1 MDDGDPN
8 GSSREVEPAVLAQGV
23 PRGRGEA
30 TRTAWIS
37 LGARMLLPWLALA
50 LIALCACATEAWG
63 ATPNDQFF
71 PLQWGDS
78 NTGQSVPTQNANE
91 ELGSSQKGTPG
102 ADDRALSAWG
112 VSTGTRSAVIGEL
125 DSGAQYTHP
134 DLAANIWTNPGN
146 IGGCPAGTRGFDAIK
161 GSCYPQDEDEA
172 YGGHGTHVAGIIG
185 AVGNN
190 GLGVTG
196 MNWVTSILPVKWV
209 QAAGSET
216 DDLLRALQWLLRVS
230 KEGVNIRVVNDSL
243 TFSHTAYSLAVK
255 KAIEAL
261 GERNILFVAAAG
273 NTGDN
278 NDEEAVRRYPCGYDL
293 PNEICATAIDNR
305 DELPKW
311 ANYGPHTVDLAAPGE
326 SIYSTLREGKYG
338 YLSGGSM
345 ASAQVSGAAA
355 LILSVEPSLTAAEL
369 KTDLLGSVRALP
381 SLKGKVITG
390 GTLDV
395 CRAMPGCEHSLLPS
409 VTALTPS
416 SLTQTSV
423 TLNADVNPNNRKVT
437 DCHFDFGN
445 SSAYGASAQC
455 KPMPGAGM
463 SPVEVSAPISA
474 LSPNTVYHF
483 RIGASTSAGTSVGP
497 DQTFTTP
504 PDPPRATAL
513 GASSLTQTSA
523 TLTASVNP
531 HGGEVSDC
539 HFDYGVSNAYGASAQ
554 CMPMPGNGMSPVE
567 VSAPVGGLSPNTIY
581 HFRIVANNRG
591 GSSVGADQTFTTLR
605 DPPSAT
611 ALAPSSLAQTSVTLN
626 ASVNPHG
633 GEVSDCH
640 FDYGVS
646 SDYGASIQCVP
657 MPGSS
662 MSPVDVSAAVGGL
675 SPNTIYHFRIVASN
689 GGGSSVGAD
698 QTFTTDGVAGR
709 TEPSGGEPAPPAK
722 APGELAAS
730 PARATPPH
738 TGAATPLLAIPS
750 LLRAALSA
758 SSSGRVQVILDCP
771 AGAES
776 CVGEI
781 ALRVLSRSEPGAAR
795 HHRTKRKASLVA
807 VAHFTIPAGTA
818 VVETLTLSRGA
829 RMLLARTHLLVGEA
843 TLLARDVTGRVLSTE
858 VRVTV
863 KVSGSRVR

>member
-1 MDDGDPN
+1 
-8 GSSREVEPAVLAQGV
+8 V
-23 PRGRGEA
+23 
-30 TRTAWIS
+30 
-37 LGARMLLPWLALA
+37 ALA

-63 ATPNDQFF
+63 ARSNDPLF

-78 NTGQSVPTQNANE
+78 NTGQSVPTQNAKE
-91 ELGSSQKGTPG
+91 ELGSSQKGAPG

-125 DSGAQYTHP
+125 DSGAQYAHP

-146 IGGCPAGTRGFDAIK
+146 VGGCPSGTHGFDAIK
-161 GSCYPQDEDEA
+161 SSCYPQDEDEA

-243 TFSHTAYSLAVK
+243 TFSGTAYSPAVK

-278 NDEEAVRRYPCGYDL
+278 NDEEAVRRYPCGYHL
-293 PNEICATAIDNR
+293 SNEICATAIDNR

-345 ASAQVSGAAA
+345 AAAQVSGAAA
-355 LILSVEPSLTAAEL
+355 LILSVEPSLTATEL

-395 CRAMPGCEHSLLPS
+395 CRAMPGCEHSPLPS
-409 VTALTPS
+409 ATALTPS

-423 TLNADVNPNNRKVT
+423 TLNADVNPNGRKVT
-437 DCHFDFGN
+437 DCHFDYGN

-455 KPMPGAGM
+455 KPMPGDGG
-463 SPVEVSAPISA
+463 SPVEVSAPIGG

-483 RIGASTSAGTSVGP
+483 RIAASTSAGASVGA

-504 PDPPRATAL
+504 PYPPGAAAL

-523 TLTASVNP
+523 
-531 HGGEVSDC
+531 
-539 HFDYGVSNAYGASAQ
+539 
-554 CMPMPGNGMSPVE
+554 
-567 VSAPVGGLSPNTIY
+567 
-581 HFRIVANNRG
+581 
-591 GSSVGADQTFTTLR
+591 
-605 DPPSAT
+605 
-611 ALAPSSLAQTSVTLN
+611 TLN

-640 FDYGVS
+640 FDYGIS
-646 SDYGASIQCVP
+646 SAYGASAQCMP
-657 MPGSS
+657 MPGNGT
-662 MSPVDVSAAVGGL
+662 SPVEVAAPLSGL

-689 GGGSSVGAD
+689 RGGSRVGADGTFTTPPDPPSVTALGPSSLTPTSATLNASVNPDGGEVVECHFDYGVSSYYAASARCVPMPAGGTTPVEVSAPIVGLSPNTIYHYRIVASNAGGSSVGAD
-698 QTFTTDGVAGR
+698 QTFTTAAVAGR
-709 TEPSGGEPAPPAK
+709 TEPSGGKPAPPANTLGK
-722 APGELAAS
+722 PAAS
-730 PARATPPH
+730 PAQATPSY
-738 TGAATPLLAIPS
+738 TRAAHPLLAVPR
-750 LLRAALSA
+750 LLSAVLSA
-758 SSSGRVQVILDCP
+758 SSSGGVRLILVCP
-771 AGAES
+771 AGFERCA
-776 CVGEI
+776 GEI
-781 ALRVLSRSEPGAAR
+781 ALRVLSVSKLEPGAGGR
-795 HHRTKRKASLVA
+795 HHRIKRKASLVT
-807 VAHFTIPAGTA
+807 VASGRFTIAAGKA
-818 VVETLTLSRGA
+818 VVEKLTLSRGA

-843 TLLARDVTGRVLSTE
+843 TLLARDLTGRVLSAE
-858 VRVTV
+858 IRVTV
-863 KVSGSRVR
+863 KPSGGPRR

>member
-1 MDDGDPN
+1 
-8 GSSREVEPAVLAQGV
+8 
-23 PRGRGEA
+23 
-30 TRTAWIS
+30 
-37 LGARMLLPWLALA
+37 MLLPWLTLA

-63 ATPNDQFF
+63 ARPNDPFF

-102 ADDRALSAWG
+102 ADDRALSAWD

-146 IGGCPAGTRGFDAIK
+146 IGGCPAGTHGFDAIK

-185 AVGNN
+185 AAGNN

-209 QAAGSET
+209 QAAGAET
-216 DDLLRALQWLLRVS
+216 DDLLRALQWLLAVS

-243 TFSHTAYSLAVK
+243 TFYGTAYSPAVK

-273 NTGDN
+273 NTGNN

-293 PNEICATAIDNR
+293 PNEICVTAIDNR

-355 LILSVEPSLTAAEL
+355 LILSVEPSLTATEVKA
-369 KTDLLGSVRALP
+369 DLLGSVRALP
-381 SLKGKVITG
+381 SLEGKVITG

-395 CRAMPGCEHSLLPS
+395 CRAMPGCEHSPLPS

-416 SLTQTSV
+416 PLTQTSV
-423 TLNADVNPNNRKVT
+423 TLNADVNPNGRKVT
-437 DCHFDFGN
+437 DCHFDYGN
-445 SSAYGASAQC
+445 SS
-455 KPMPGAGM
+455 
-463 SPVEVSAPISA
+463 
-474 LSPNTVYHF
+474 
-483 RIGASTSAGTSVGP
+483 
-497 DQTFTTP
+497 
-504 PDPPRATAL
+504 
-513 GASSLTQTSA
+513 
-523 TLTASVNP
+523 
-531 HGGEVSDC
+531 
-539 HFDYGVSNAYGASAQ
+539 AYGASAQ

-567 VSAPVGGLSPNTIY
+567 VSAPISGLSPNTIY
-581 HFRIVANNRG
+581 HFRIVASTSAG
-591 GSSVGADQTFTTLR
+591 TSVGADQTFTTPP

-611 ALAPSSLAQTSVTLN
+611 ALGASSLAQTSATLN

-640 FDYGVS
+640 FDYGIS
-646 SDYGASIQCVP
+646 SAYGGSAQCVP
-657 MPGSS
+657 MPGSGIGPVGVS
-662 MSPVDVSAAVGGL
+662 AAISGLSSNTIYHYRIVASNRGGGSVGADQTFTTPPDPPSATALGASSLTQTSATLNASVNPHGGEVSDCHFDYGISSAYGASAQCMPMPGNGMSPVEVSAPLGGL
-675 SPNTIYHFRIVASN
+675 SPNTTYHFRIVASN
-689 GGGSSVGAD
+689 GVGSSVGAD
-698 QTFTTDGVAGR
+698 QTFATAAVAGR
-709 TEPSGGEPAPPAK
+709 TEPSGGKPAPPPSAL
-722 APGELAAS
+722 GTLAAG
-730 PARATPPH
+730 AAQATPSY
-738 TGAATPLLAIPS
+738 TGAANPLLAMPR
-750 LLRAALSA
+750 LLSAALSA

-771 AGAES
+771 AGAET

-795 HHRTKRKASLVA
+795 HHPSKRKASLVA
-807 VAHFTIPAGTA
+807 VASGRFTIPPGKA
-818 VVETLTLSRGA
+818 VVEKLTLSRGA

-843 TLLARDVTGRVLSTE
+843 TLLARDVIGRVLSTE

-863 KVSGSRVR
+863 KVSGRRVR

>member
-1 MDDGDPN
+1 
-8 GSSREVEPAVLAQGV
+8 
-23 PRGRGEA
+23 
-30 TRTAWIS
+30 
-37 LGARMLLPWLALA
+37 MLLPWLTLA

-63 ATPNDQFF
+63 ARPNDPFF

-102 ADDRALSAWG
+102 ADDRALSAWD

-146 IGGCPAGTRGFDAIK
+146 IGGCPAGTHGFDAIK

-209 QAAGSET
+209 QAAGAET
-216 DDLLRALQWLLRVS
+216 DDLLRALQWLLAVS

-243 TFSHTAYSLAVK
+243 TFYGTAYSPAVK

-273 NTGDN
+273 NTGNN

-293 PNEICATAIDNR
+293 PNEICVTAIDNR

-355 LILSVEPSLTAAEL
+355 LILSVEPSLTATEVKA
-369 KTDLLGSVRALP
+369 DLLGSVRALP
-381 SLKGKVITG
+381 SLEGKVITG

-395 CRAMPGCEHSLLPS
+395 CRAMPGCEHSPLPS

-416 SLTQTSV
+416 PLTQTSV
-423 TLNADVNPNNRKVT
+423 TLNADVNPNGRKVT
-437 DCHFDFGN
+437 DCHFDYGN
-445 SSAYGASAQC
+445 SS
-455 KPMPGAGM
+455 
-463 SPVEVSAPISA
+463 
-474 LSPNTVYHF
+474 
-483 RIGASTSAGTSVGP
+483 
-497 DQTFTTP
+497 
-504 PDPPRATAL
+504 
-513 GASSLTQTSA
+513 
-523 TLTASVNP
+523 
-531 HGGEVSDC
+531 
-539 HFDYGVSNAYGASAQ
+539 AYGASAQ

-567 VSAPVGGLSPNTIY
+567 VSAPISGLSPNTIY
-581 HFRIVANNRG
+581 HFRIVASTSAG
-591 GSSVGADQTFTTLR
+591 TSVGADQTFTTPP

-611 ALAPSSLAQTSVTLN
+611 ALGASSLAQTSATLN

-640 FDYGVS
+640 FDYGIS
-646 SDYGASIQCVP
+646 SAYGASAQCMP
-657 MPGSS
+657 MPGNG
-662 MSPVDVSAAVGGL
+662 MSPVEVSAPLGGL
-675 SPNTIYHFRIVASN
+675 SPNTTYHFRIVASN
-689 GGGSSVGAD
+689 GVGSSVGAD
-698 QTFTTDGVAGR
+698 QTFATAAVAGR
-709 TEPSGGEPAPPAK
+709 TEPSGGKPAPPPNAL
-722 APGELAAS
+722 GTLAAG
-730 PARATPPH
+730 AAQATPSY
-738 TGAATPLLAIPS
+738 TGAANPLLAMPR
-750 LLRAALSA
+750 LLSAALSA

-771 AGAES
+771 AGAET

-795 HHRTKRKASLVA
+795 HHPSKRKASLVA
-807 VAHFTIPAGTA
+807 VASGRFTIPPGKA
-818 VVETLTLSRGA
+818 VVEKLTLSRGA

-843 TLLARDVTGRVLSTE
+843 TLLARDVIGRVLSTE

-863 KVSGSRVR
+863 KVSGRRVR

>member
-1 MDDGDPN
+1 
-8 GSSREVEPAVLAQGV
+8 
-23 PRGRGEA
+23 
-30 TRTAWIS
+30 
-37 LGARMLLPWLALA
+37 

-63 ATPNDQFF
+63 ASPNDPFF

-78 NTGQSVPTQNANE
+78 NSGQSVPTQNANE
-91 ELGSSQKGTPG
+91 ELGSWQKGTPG

-146 IGGCPAGTRGFDAIK
+146 IGGCPAGTHGFDAIK
-161 GSCYPQDEDEA
+161 GSCYPQDEDQA

-190 GLGVTG
+190 GAGVTG

-243 TFSHTAYSLAVK
+243 TFSGTAYSPAVK

-293 PNEICATAIDNR
+293 ANEICATAIDNR

-326 SIYSTLREGKYG
+326 SIYSTLREGRYG

-355 LILSVEPSLTAAEL
+355 LILSVEPSLTATEL

-395 CRAMPGCEHSLLPS
+395 CRAMPGCEHSSLPS

-437 DCHFDFGN
+437 DCHFDYGN
-445 SSAYGASAQC
+445 SSAYSASAQC
-455 KPMPGAGM
+455 K
-463 SPVEVSAPISA
+463 
-474 LSPNTVYHF
+474 
-483 RIGASTSAGTSVGP
+483 
-497 DQTFTTP
+497 
-504 PDPPRATAL
+504 
-513 GASSLTQTSA
+513 
-523 TLTASVNP
+523 
-531 HGGEVSDC
+531 
-539 HFDYGVSNAYGASAQ
+539 
-554 CMPMPGNGMSPVE
+554 PMPGNGMSPVE
-567 VSAPVGGLSPNTIY
+567 VSAPIGGLSPNTVY
-581 HFRIVANNRG
+581 HFRIVASTSAG
-591 GSSVGADQTFTTLR
+591 ASVGADQTFTTAADL
-605 DPPSAT
+605 PSAT
-611 ALAPSSLAQTSVTLN
+611 ALGASSLTQTSAMLN
-626 ASVNPHG
+626 ASVNPDG
-633 GEVSDCH
+633 AEVSDCH
-640 FDYGVS
+640 FDYGIS
-646 SDYGASIQCVP
+646 SAYGASAQCTP
-657 MPGSS
+657 MPGNST
-662 MSPVDVSAAVGGL
+662 SPIEVSAPLSGL

-689 GGGSSVGAD
+689 RGGSSVGAD
-698 QTFTTDGVAGR
+698 QTFTTAGVAGR
-709 TEPSGGEPAPPAK
+709 PESSGGEPAPPADAHTK
-722 APGELAAS
+722 PAAS
-730 PARATPPH
+730 PAQATPPY
-738 TGAATPLLAIPS
+738 TGAAHPLLAVPR
-750 LLRAALSA
+750 LLSAALSA
-758 SSSGRVQVILDCP
+758 SSSGGVQLILGCP
-771 AGAES
+771 AGAKG

-781 ALRVLSRSEPGAAR
+781 ALRVLSVSKLAPGAGAR
-795 HHRTKRKASLVA
+795 HHRIKRKASLVT
-807 VAHFTIPAGTA
+807 VASGRFTIPAGKA

-829 RMLLARTHLLVGEA
+829 RTLLARTRLLVGET
-843 TLLARDVTGRVLSTE
+843 TLLARDLTGRVLSTDI
-858 VRVTV
+858 RVTV
-863 KVSGSRVR
+863 KASGSRRR